1 MATPPNINHSISLN
15 DAAQLTKNYRTENN
29 NGTKGGFF
37 WGNQV
42 MAMLNNSKSI
52 GMRYYYGLDENKQ
65 KVLILTAV
73 DENGNDLCNDTLLE
87 LSLLCPDVCSTNNP
101 LNSDV

>member
-15 DAAQLTKNYRTENN
+15 EAAKLTKKYRDQNENS
-29 NGTKGGFF
+29 TKGGFF

-42 MAMLNNSKSI
+42 MAMLTNSKAI
-52 GMRYYYGLDENKQ
+52 GMRYYYGLDENDK
-65 KVLILTAV
+65 KVLVLTAV
-73 DENGNDLCNDTLLE
+73 DENGNDLFNDTLLE
-87 LSLLCPDVCSTNNP
+87 MSVQCPDICGTNNP